1 MRKSIGIVL
10 ALFLFAGVA
19 LIRGS
24 AQPLVADLNV
34 SGSGSADA
42 TYGWY
47 NATVVNNGPDTA
59 NQVMVGAS
67 TGLTSFVYVNISQG
81 TCTINGNSFS
91 CNVGTLAPG
100 ASVSVS
106 VQGRLPYFGYH
117 HPTINFCG
125 FGFGASDP
133 SDSNTSDNSVTI
145 CVSVPAQ

>member
-19 LIRGS
+19 LIHGS

-47 NATVVNNGPDTA
+47 NTTVVNNGPDTA